1 MNIIAVAGQ
10 KGGVGKTTTA
20 MNLAASLS
28 RGSTV
33 IVIDVDPQGSTT
45 WWADNAGESLPFDF
59 TSDVDPENL
68 ALLRNLEYDYVLVDT
83 PGSLDNTA
91 VLTAVLDVCDFV
103 ILPLNPEPLN
113 VPALRNTIR
122 EHITPRDLDFRIL
135 LTRIDTRNFGELEDW
150 QELLDEG
157 LKLPRFNGHIRKSK
171 SIASSPLGGEVVT
184 QFADIRA
191 NQAAIFDF
199 TALAGEVRRLLNE
212 NSTVTTSVKGAK

>member
-1 MNIIAVAGQ
+1 MKIIAVAGQ

-20 MNLAASLS
+20 MNLAASLT
-28 RGSTV
+28 RGNSV
-33 IVIDVDPQGSTT
+33 IVIDVDPQGSTS

-59 TSDVDPENL
+59 TADVDPANL
-68 ALLRNLEYDYVLVDT
+68 ALLRNLEYDYVIIDT

-91 VLTAVLDVCDFV
+91 VLTAVLDVSDFV

-113 VPALRNTIR
+113 VPALRNTINQ
-122 EHITPRDLDFRIL
+122 HITPRELDYRIL

-150 QELLDEG
+150 KELLDDG
-157 LKLPRFNGHIRKSK
+157 LKLPRFNSHIRKSK
-171 SIASSPLGGEVVT
+171 SIASSPLAGEVVT

-199 TALAGEVRRLLNE
+199 TALAGEVRRLLND
-212 NSTVTTSVKGAK
+212 STAATSVKGAN